1 MNPTFFSH
9 YGSRNQLARLFL
21 AFFLLPVVTD
31 FAAVDRVRIIVEND
45 VKKPGQAQV
54 YFPHLRKWLPSN
66 QAGIIILPEPYGE
79 RKLIEVLPRMPD
91 IYGPQFN
98 RPFPVEDGIVS
109 LKAIPVTAAIR
120 AKALQLKSENKPAE
134 AATAFAL
141 AARRVEVTDQA
152 EATKNQRMAYE
163 SLAQKYGVSPG
174 YVGDGGT
181 LRASPQ
187 LVAAINAKLGNSVV
201 PADGRFSVGDFKKA
215 AEMKSLSSIVT
226 ATQEKFFDKRSN

>member
-1 MNPTFFSH
+1 MFLVF
-9 YGSRNQLARLFL
+9 LFL
-21 AFFLLPVVTD
+21 STVTD

-45 VKKPGQAQV
+45 KQEPGQAQV
-54 YFPHLRKWLPSN
+54 YFPHLRTWLASN
-66 QAGIIILPEPYGE
+66 QSGVIALPAPYGQRE
-79 RKLIEVLPRMPD
+79 LIEVLPKRPA

-98 RPFPVEDGIVS
+98 RPFPVEDGIIS

-120 AKALQLKSENKPAE
+120 AKALELKSANKPAE

-141 AARRVEVTDQA
+141 TARRVEVTDQA
-152 EATKNQRMAYE
+152 EAAKNQRMAYE
-163 SLAQKYGVSPG
+163 SLAKKYGVSPA

-187 LVAAINAKLGNSVV
+187 LGEAINAKLGKSVV
-201 PADGRFSVGDFKKA
+201 SADGRFSVDDFKKA

-226 ATQEKFFDKRSN
+226 ATQEKFFDKRPK